1 MSVQFYKNRTLD
13 LSKPVRVYKNLNNGM
28 MSIQQNGKVVCHTD
42 YVTLR
47 DVFFK
52 VSEASR
58 QRAIRD
64 KQRNVHAFACSL
76 VVNFDAQAITTD
88 GNDISYNPFKKP
100 YFYHK
105 TGLSEAK
112 PSGKDVLYCSSNQT
126 CFI

>member
-52 VSEASR
+52 VNETSR

-64 KQRNVHAFACSL
+64 KQRNVHAFACGL

-100 YFYHK
+100 FFYHK
-105 TGLSEAK
+105 IDLSEAK

>member
-52 VSEASR
+52 VNETSR

-64 KQRNVHAFACSL
+64 KQRNVHAFACGL
-76 VVNFDAQAITTD
+76 VVNFDAQATTTD

-105 TGLSEAK
+105 TDLSEAK